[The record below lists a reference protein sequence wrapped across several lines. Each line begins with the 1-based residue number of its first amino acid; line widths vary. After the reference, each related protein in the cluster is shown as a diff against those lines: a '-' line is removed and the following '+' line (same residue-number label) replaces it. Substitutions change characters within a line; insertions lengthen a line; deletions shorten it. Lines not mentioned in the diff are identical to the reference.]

1 MVINKK
7 ASKTYNFFVLQVI
20 IFSLKF
26 VGTVLFE
33 VLFAETVFVTSIISS
48 HVTTESSVL
57 LAKYLQFLQLNEEG
71 SHV

>member
-20 IFSLKF
+20 IFPLKF

-33 VLFAETVFVTSIISS
+33 VLFAGTVFVTSIISS

>member
-57 LAKYLQFLQLNEEG
+57 LAKYLQFLQLHEEG